1 VLQVQY
7 LKVLFQLARMEQIG
21 SQLPVSR
28 QNPYLAYQMSKWFY
42 DTSTGAATVA
52 ARCGS
57 FVGKAISLFGC
68 SLWMN
73 MVDTMIYAVQTV

>member
-7 LKVLFQLARMEQIG
+7 LKVLFHLARMEQIG

-28 QNPYLAYQMSKWFY
+28 QNPYLAHQISKWFY
-42 DTSTGAATVA
+42 DTSTGAATGA
-52 ARCGS
+52 AHCGS
-57 FVGKAISLFGC
+57 FAGKAFSLFGC

-73 MVDTMIYAVQTV
+73 VVDMMIYVVQAG